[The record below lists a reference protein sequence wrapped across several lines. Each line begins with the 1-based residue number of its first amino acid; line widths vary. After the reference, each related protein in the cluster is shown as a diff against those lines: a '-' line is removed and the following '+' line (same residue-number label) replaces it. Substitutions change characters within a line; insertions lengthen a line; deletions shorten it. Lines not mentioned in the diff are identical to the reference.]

1 MVSLHPEVP
10 QKLSNTDYN
19 TEYLTPDS
27 PGDRITL
34 MRITHKGQDGLTNH
48 YCLKCGIVVGALG
61 NSTAWCKNGHRMST
75 KKELDAAEQR
85 RIEREAKKGN
95 NNG

>member
-1 MVSLHPEVP
+1 
-10 QKLSNTDYN
+10 
-19 TEYLTPDS
+19 
-27 PGDRITL
+27 
-34 MRITHKGQDGLTNH
+34 
-48 YCLKCGIVVGALG
+48 
-61 NSTAWCKNGHRMST
+61 MST